1 MQKSRTAIAMA
12 KFISILAKSISTMF
26 DFIEFSFLD
35 FLDIVLV
42 ATLLYYIYK
51 LLKGTVAINIVIG
64 IALIFLSWRI
74 TLALR
79 MEMLS
84 GILGKL
90 LSGGVIALIIV
101 FQQEIRKFLLM
112 IGSTNF
118 STKKSF
124 LKQLKFLQTEITSE
138 IDTDTLINASEN
150 LSKTKTGA
158 LIVIERT
165 NSLDFLINSGDVMNA
180 LMNEAIL
187 QSIFYKNSPLHDGA
201 TIIRDNFIVATRVVL
216 PVSSSEKIPARFG
229 LRHRAAI
236 GVSEKT
242 DAVCLLVSEETGE
255 VSYIKDGEFELFK
268 DYNELNQKMKKD
280 LS

>member
-1 MQKSRTAIAMA
+1 
-12 KFISILAKSISTMF
+12 MF
-26 DFIEFSFLD
+26 DFIEFSPLD
-35 FLDIVLV
+35 VLDIVLV

-64 IALIFLSWRI
+64 IAFIFLIWQI

-84 GILGKL
+84 GILGYL

-112 IGSTNF
+112 IGTTNF

-124 LKQLKFLQTEITSE
+124 LKQLKFLQTEIASE
-138 IDTDTLINASEN
+138 VDTDTLVTASKN

-180 LMNEAIL
+180 LINDAIL

-236 GVSEKT
+236 GISEKT

-255 VSYIKDGEFELFK
+255 VSYIKDGEFEHFS

>member
-1 MQKSRTAIAMA
+1 
-12 KFISILAKSISTMF
+12 MF
-26 DFIEFSFLD
+26 DFIEFSLLD
-35 FLDIVLV
+35 VLDIVLV

-64 IALIFLSWRI
+64 IAFIFLIWKI
-74 TLALR
+74 TQALK

-84 GILGKL
+84 GILGYL

-112 IGSTNF
+112 IGTTNF
-118 STKKSF
+118 TNKRSF
-124 LKQLKFLQTEITSE
+124 LKQLKFMQTEIATE
-138 IDTDTLINASEN
+138 IDTDTILEACKKMSQ
-150 LSKTKTGA
+150 SKTGA

-165 NSLDFLINSGDVMNA
+165 NVLDFLINTGDSMNA
-180 LMNEAIL
+180 AVNQVLLE
-187 QSIFYKNSPLHDGA
+187 SIFYKNSPLHDGA
-201 TIIRDNFIVATRVVL
+201 LIIRDNFIVATRVVL
-216 PVSSSEKIPARFG
+216 PISDSTKIPSRFG

-255 VSYIKDGEFELFK
+255 ISYIKDGGFEL
-268 DYNELNQKMKKD
+268 YANYEELNEKLKKD
-280 LS
+280 LT

>member
-1 MQKSRTAIAMA
+1 
-12 KFISILAKSISTMF
+12 MF
-26 DFIEFSFLD
+26 DFIEFSPLD
-35 FLDIVLV
+35 VLDIVLV

-64 IALIFLSWRI
+64 IAFIFFIWQI
-74 TLALR
+74 TLALS

-84 GILGKL
+84 GILGYL

-112 IGSTNF
+112 IGTTNF

-124 LKQLKFLQTEITSE
+124 LKQLKFLQTEISSE
-138 IDTDTLINASEN
+138 VDSDTLVNSCEI

-165 NSLDFLINSGDVMNA
+165 NSLDFLINTGDVMNA
-180 LMNEAIL
+180 LINDAIL

-216 PVSSSEKIPARFG
+216 PISNSEKIPARFG

-268 DYNELNQKMKKD
+268 DYTDLNEKLKKD